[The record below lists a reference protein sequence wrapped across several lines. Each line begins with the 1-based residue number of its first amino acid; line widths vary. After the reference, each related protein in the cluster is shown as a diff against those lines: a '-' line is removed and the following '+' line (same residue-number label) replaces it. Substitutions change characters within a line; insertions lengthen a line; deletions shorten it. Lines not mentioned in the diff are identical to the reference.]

1 MQLYVYMYMNN
12 TLLDINFPFH
22 NLHLAEIRE
31 NNSMFAHVS
40 WLYIASECFL

>member
-31 NNSMFAHVS
+31 KQFNVCTY
-40 WLYIASECFL
+40 LLASYCF